1 MLNSKEKLAETAA
14 TIDNKTEKRL
24 TVDRFEAKMKKRKT
38 KWLYM
43 VRETH
48 NFSFMSVR
56 TK

>member
-1 MLNSKEKLAETAA
+1 MSEAVAYLLNSKEKLAETVAI
-14 TIDNKTEKRL
+14 IDNKTEKRL

-48 NFSFMSVR
+48 NI
-56 TK
+56 